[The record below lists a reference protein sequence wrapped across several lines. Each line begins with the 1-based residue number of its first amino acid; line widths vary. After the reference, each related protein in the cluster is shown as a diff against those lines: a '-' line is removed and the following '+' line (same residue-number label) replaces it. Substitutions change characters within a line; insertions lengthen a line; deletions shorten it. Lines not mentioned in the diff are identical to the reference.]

1 MPLKEK
7 PMALEFYWFSGS
19 CNSWRV
25 HLALEL
31 KKVPYESHLL
41 QFSKKEHKTADYL
54 AINPRGKVPAVRD
67 GSFTLTESLA
77 ILLYL
82 DRRFPEPAVFG
93 KTAEEGGQILR
104 RALDL
109 IFYFEPIVD
118 RIAVPIY
125 RAQVDPEPVKTAA
138 QEAHRELSLLDTALT
153 AAPFLAGQSV
163 SAADFTAFPFVQQL
177 LRASGKEVA
186 RPLELGFLPLE
197 AQHPALAAWVKRI
210 EALPG
215 YERTYPPH
223 WR

>member
-1 MPLKEK
+1 MP
-7 PMALEFYWFSGS
+7 LEFYWFSGS

-54 AINPRGKVPAVRD
+54 AINPRGKVPAIRD
-67 GSFTLTESLA
+67 GGFTLTESLA

-82 DRRFPEPAVFG
+82 DRRFPEPAIFG
-93 KTAEEGGQILR
+93 KTAEEGGEILR

-109 IFYFEPIVD
+109 VFNFEPILD
-118 RIAVPIY
+118 RVAMPIY
-125 RAQVDPEPVKTAA
+125 SGQVEPAAVKAA
-138 QEAHRELSLLDTALT
+138 AEEAHRELALLDTLLT
-153 AAPFLAGQSV
+153 AAPFLAGPSI
-163 SAADFTAFPFVQQL
+163 SAADLTAFPFVQQL
-177 LRASGKEVA
+177 LRAAGKEVA
-186 RPLELGFLPLE
+186 KPLELGFLPLE
-197 AQHPALAAWVKRI
+197 VKYPALAAWVKRI

>member
-1 MPLKEK
+1 MS
-7 PMALEFYWFSGS
+7 LEFYWASGS

-31 KKVPYESHLL
+31 KKVPYEAHLL
-41 QFSKKEHKTADYL
+41 QISKKEHKSADYL
-54 AINPRGKVPAVRD
+54 AINPRGKVPAIRD
-67 GSFTLTESLA
+67 GDFTLAESVA

-82 DRRFPEPAVFG
+82 DRRFPEPALFG

-104 RALDL
+104 RVLDL
-109 IFYFEPIVD
+109 IFYLEPIVD
-118 RIAVPIY
+118 RVAMPIY
-125 RAQVDPEPVKTAA
+125 RGQVEPGPAKEAA
-138 QEAHRELSLLDTALT
+138 QEVHRELALLDTALT
-153 AAPFLAGQSV
+153 AAPFLAGPSI
-163 SAADFTAFPFVQQL
+163 SAADLTAFPFIQQL
-177 LRASGKEVA
+177 LRASSKEVA

-197 AQHPALAAWVKRI
+197 GNHPALAAWVKRI

>member
-1 MPLKEK
+1 MS
-7 PMALEFYWFSGS
+7 LEFYWASGS

-41 QFSKKEHKTADYL
+41 QISRKEHKSADYL
-54 AINPRGKVPAVRD
+54 AINPRGKVPAIRD
-67 GSFTLTESLA
+67 GSFTLAESVA

-82 DRRFPEPAVFG
+82 DRRFPEPALFG
-93 KTAEEGGQILR
+93 ETPEEGGQILR

-109 IFYFEPIVD
+109 IFYFEPILD
-118 RIAVPIY
+118 RIAIPIY
-125 RAQVDPEPVKTAA
+125 QGQVEPSAVKAA
-138 QEAHRELSLLDTALT
+138 AEQAHRELALLDTALAT
-153 AAPFLAGQSV
+153 SPFLAGQSI
-163 SAADFTAFPFVQQL
+163 SAADLTAFPFIQQL

-197 AQHPALAAWVKRI
+197 TNHAALAAWVKRI

>member
-1 MPLKEK
+1 
-7 PMALEFYWFSGS
+7 MALEFYWASGS

-41 QFSKKEHKTADYL
+41 QISKKEHKAADYL
-54 AINPRGKVPAVRD
+54 AINPRGKVPAIRD
-67 GSFTLTESLA
+67 GAFTLAESVA

-82 DRRFPEPAVFG
+82 DRRFPEPALFG
-93 KTAEEGGQILR
+93 KTPEEAGQVLR
-104 RALDL
+104 QVLELVYYLEPALDKVA
-109 IFYFEPIVD
+109 I
-118 RIAVPIY
+118 PIY
-125 RAQVDPEPVKTAA
+125 RGQVEAEPVKAGA
-138 QEAHRELSLLDTALT
+138 QELHREVARLEAILKAS
-153 AAPFLAGQSV
+153 PFLAGPAI
-163 SAADFTAFPFVQQL
+163 SAADLTAFPFVQQV

-197 AQHPALAAWVKRI
+197 SAYPAVAAWVKRI

>member
-1 MPLKEK
+1 MEERMP
-7 PMALEFYWFSGS
+7 MEFYWFSGS

-31 KKVPYESHLL
+31 KRVPYASHLL

-54 AINPRGKVPAVRD
+54 AINPRGKVPAIRD

-82 DRRFPEPAVFG
+82 DRRFPEPAIFG
-93 KTAEEGGQILR
+93 QTPEEGGQILR

-109 IFYFEPIVD
+109 VFYFEPIVD
-118 RIAVPIY
+118 RIAIPIY
-125 RAQVDPEPVKTAA
+125 SGKVDPGPVKQAA
-138 QEAHRELSLLDTALT
+138 EEAHRELALLDTALT
-153 AAPFLAGQSV
+153 SAPFLAGPSV
-163 SAADFTAFPFVQQL
+163 SVADFTAFPFIQQL

-186 RPLELGFLPLE
+186 KPLELGFLPLE
-197 AQHPALAAWVKRI
+197 TNHPALAAWVKRI